1 MHEEKIL
8 EEIYQNANTGAYSVE
23 TILPKV
29 EDRHISAELASYQA
43 HLEQIAR
50 SAQQMM
56 LQKHIDPSDA
66 GVMSKMGIWTGVQ
79 LNAIRD
85 NSSSHIAD
93 MVIKGDTMGITKM
106 TRELNHAP
114 VEDPQVRQ
122 LGEELINLQ
131 RRNIETLKKYL

>member
-79 LNAIRD
+79 LGTIQD

-93 MVIKGDTMGITKM
+93 MVIKGDTLGITTM

>member
-79 LNAIRD
+79 LGAIQD

-114 VEDPQVRQ
+114 VEDPQVRR
-122 LGEELINLQ
+122 LGEELIDLQ
-131 RRNIETLKKYL
+131 RRSIETLKQYL